1 MKKEQIITRIRE
13 RGLVAVVRAENE
25 DKAFRI
31 AEACLKGGVRHRNH
45 LYGTGAHRVIEALS
59 SGSARMKS
67 FLVLELF
74 LIPKQRA

>member
-31 AEACLKGGVRHRNH
+31 AEACLKGGVP
-45 LYGTGAHRVIEALS
+45 AIEIT
-59 SGSARMKS
+59 
-67 FLVLELF
+67 FT
-74 LIPKQRA
+74 